1 MRRLRRPG
9 GNVIRALVFDFDGL
23 VFDSETHEYAVVRGL
38 FREHGAEL
46 PLEVWGRC
54 VGTHSGAFDAHAYLE
69 ECVGRALDREEIA
82 RVRRERFLTRIER
95 EGALAGVEA
104 CLEAARAMGLR
115 VGLASSSRR
124 EWVVGQLA
132 RLGLLPFFEAV
143 RTADDVAR
151 VKPDPELYLAV
162 LDALGVAPAEAVAF
176 EDSPNGALAARRAGM
191 RVVVVPNSVTAGLAF
206 GEHDLRLESLE
217 VELATLLA
225 RLADAGHART
235 DV

>member
-1 MRRLRRPG
+1 M
-9 GNVIRALVFDFDGL
+9 IRALVFDFDGL
-23 VFDSETHEYAVVRGL
+23 VFDSETHEYAVIRDI

-46 PLEVWGRC
+46 PLEVWGTC

-69 ECVGRALDREEIA
+69 ECVGRPLDRDAIA
-82 RVRRERFLTRIER
+82 RLRRERFFARIER

-115 VGLASSSRR
+115 IGLASSSRR
-124 EWVVGQLA
+124 EWVLGQLS
-132 RLGLLPFFEAV
+132 RLGLLPCFEAV
-143 RTADDVAR
+143 RAADDVEH
-151 VKPDPELYLAV
+151 VKPDPELYLSV

-191 RVVVVPNSVTAGLAF
+191 RVVVVPNSVTAALEF

-225 RLADAGHART
+225 RLAETRDSATGS
-235 DV
+235 

>member
-1 MRRLRRPG
+1 M
-9 GNVIRALVFDFDGL
+9 IRALVFDFDGL
-23 VFDSETHEYAVVRGL
+23 VFDSETHEFAVIRDI

-46 PLEVWGRC
+46 PLEVWGTC

-69 ECVGRALDREEIA
+69 ECVGRPLDRDEIA
-82 RVRRERFLTRIER
+82 RLRRERFFARIER

-115 VGLASSSRR
+115 IGLASSSRR
-124 EWVVGQLA
+124 EWVLGQLS
-132 RLGLLPFFEAV
+132 RLGLLPCFEAV
-143 RTADDVAR
+143 RTADDVEH
-151 VKPDPELYLAV
+151 VKPDPELYLRV
-162 LDALGVAPAEAVAF
+162 LDALGVAPSDAVAF

-191 RVVVVPNSVTAGLAF
+191 RVVVVPNSVTAALEF

-225 RLADAGHART
+225 RLAEPRDSATGS
-235 DV
+235 

>member
-1 MRRLRRPG
+1 
-9 GNVIRALVFDFDGL
+9 VIRALVFDFDGL
-23 VFDSETHEYAVVRGL
+23 VFDSETHEYAVIRDI

-46 PLEVWGRC
+46 PLEVWGTC

-69 ECVGRALDREEIA
+69 ECVGRPLDRDAIA
-82 RVRRERFLTRIER
+82 RLRRERFFARIER

-115 VGLASSSRR
+115 IGLASSSRR
-124 EWVVGQLA
+124 EWVLGQLS
-132 RLGLLPFFEAV
+132 RLGLLPCFEAV
-143 RTADDVAR
+143 RAADDVEH
-151 VKPDPELYLAV
+151 VKPDPELYLSV

-191 RVVVVPNSVTAGLAF
+191 RVVVVPNSVTAALEF

-225 RLADAGHART
+225 RLAETRDSATGS
-235 DV
+235 